1 MTDRAHPARY
11 WHKEGDRY
19 RCEVCPRACLVS
31 PGQKAFCVVREGGEQ
46 GMVLT
51 TYGRSSG
58 FCIDPIEK
66 KPLFHFYPGT
76 PILSFGTAGCNLG
89 CQFCQNWDISKARHD
104 DALQSEASPAAIA
117 RTAVKVGARSVAF
130 TYNDPTIFLEY
141 AIDTAAECKALGVRT
156 VAVTNG
162 YILGE
167 ARVDLYS
174 AMDAA
179 NIDLKAFTDKFYREV
194 CLGHLE
200 PVKETL
206 KHVVKNTSCW
216 VELTTLLI
224 PGHNDSDTE
233 VEALAPWVAKELG
246 PEVPLH
252 FSAFHPDYKLM
263 DAPPTPPAT
272 LRRARDLARKA
283 GLRYVYTGNVHDAD
297 GESTWC
303 PSCGERLIE
312 RDWYTLGRWNL
323 REGCCGRCGTRI
335 AGRFE
340 PDPGHWGA
348 RRQPLRI
355 MA

>member
-1 MTDRAHPARY
+1 MTDRTHPARY
-11 WHKEGDRY
+11 WHKEGARY

-117 RTAVKVGARSVAF
+117 RTAVNVGARSVAF

-141 AIDTAAECKALGVRT
+141 ALDTAAECKTLGVHT

-162 YILGE
+162 YIQGE
-167 ARVDLYS
+167 ARVDLYN

-179 NIDLKAFTDKFYREV
+179 NIDLKAFTDQFYREV

-233 VEALAPWVAKELG
+233 IEALATWVAKELG

-272 LRRARDLARKA
+272 LSRARDLARKA

-312 RDWYTLGRWNL
+312 RDWYTLGGWNL

>member
-1 MTDRAHPARY
+1 MTDRAHPARC

-233 VEALAPWVAKELG
+233 VEALATWVAKELG